1 MFRETTGGGGHQNA
15 PFLLRF
21 VARLYRSSD
30 GWMKAGRRGA
40 ACCRE
45 SDGAMV
51 RRAGAVAPVRR
62 PTLPLRFRRSLFR
75 LAWLMSVDVQVL
87 IVHTVSLL
95 VVGRVVVQLYIR
107 CTGI

>member
-1 MFRETTGGGGHQNA
+1 
-15 PFLLRF
+15 
-21 VARLYRSSD
+21 
-30 GWMKAGRRGA
+30 MKAGRRGA
-40 ACCRE
+40 ACCQE
-45 SDGAMV
+45 NDGAMV
-51 RRAGAVAPVRR
+51 GRAGAVAPVRR